1 MRVLLA
7 PGGMY
12 PEPRGVPL
20 AGAGTGLPAHRVA
33 RALADGWARA
43 RPRDVLRLLALPDG
57 GAGSAAS
64 WPRGVTRSH
73 RLEVAGPLGGERPV
87 DLLCLTAP
95 RQGAPQPSTWF
106 LDAGSLLALPADPHQ
121 AGLHLLRG
129 SSRGLGQ
136 ALAGALDLVGGRDT
150 LVVGL
155 GRSAVHDG
163 GSGLVQALGG
173 VEGARD
179 VASGRDLVLALADT
193 TALGGVAGAGRELAG
208 LTDLEPAVVQE
219 ADRAAC
225 TTAVALAAGLSGPAP
240 RPVHLVPRGPAEGEV
255 VRVTAWGTGAAGGC
269 ALVLRSLGARA
280 LPGPRV
286 ISGLVG
292 LDQEVAGA
300 DLVVTAV
307 GEAYTLLEDSV
318 PVVAGQA
325 AASTALPAVL
335 VAGRARLPRSE
346 LAQAGLGGLLT
357 LGQGWPDP
365 HGLEEALRRA
375 GSRLARTWS
384 R

>member
-33 RALADGWARA
+33 RALADGWA
-43 RPRDVLRLLALPDG
+43 
-57 GAGSAAS
+57 GSAAS

-73 RLEVAGPLGGERPV
+73 RLEVAGPLGGECPV

-95 RQGAPQPSTWF
+95 RQGAPYPSTWF

-173 VEGARD
+173 VEGAQD

-225 TTAVALAAGLSGPAP
+225 ATAVALAAGLSGPAP
-240 RPVHLVPRGPAEGEV
+240 RPVHVARGPAAGEV
-255 VRVTAWGTGAAGGC
+255 VRATAWGTGAAGGC

-292 LDQEVAGA
+292 LDQEVVGA

>member
-73 RLEVAGPLGGERPV
+73 RLKVAGPLGGERPV

-95 RQGAPQPSTWF
+95 RQGAPYPSTWF

-225 TTAVALAAGLSGPAP
+225 ATAVALAAGLSGPAP
-240 RPVHLVPRGPAEGEV
+240 RPVHVARGPAAGEV
-255 VRVTAWGTGAAGGC
+255 VRATAWGTGAAGGC

-292 LDQEVAGA
+292 LDQEVVGA

>member
-95 RQGAPQPSTWF
+95 RQGAPCPSTWF

-225 TTAVALAAGLSGPAP
+225 ATAVALAAGLSGPAP
-240 RPVHLVPRGPAEGEV
+240 RPVHVARGPAAGEV
-255 VRVTAWGTGAAGGC
+255 VRATAWGTGAAGGC

-292 LDQEVAGA
+292 LDQEVVGA

>member
-73 RLEVAGPLGGERPV
+73 RLKVAGPLGGERPV

-95 RQGAPQPSTWF
+95 RQGAPYPSTWF

-225 TTAVALAAGLSGPAP
+225 ATAVALAAGLSGPAP
-240 RPVHLVPRGPAEGEV
+240 RPVHVARGLAAGEV
-255 VRVTAWGTGAAGGC
+255 VRATAWGTGAAGGC

-292 LDQEVAGA
+292 LDQEVVGA

>member
-173 VEGARD
+173 VEGAQD

-240 RPVHLVPRGPAEGEV
+240 RPVHVARGPAAGEV
-255 VRVTAWGTGAAGGC
+255 VRATAWGTGAAGGC